1 MASTTSKK
9 IVEEVSGF
17 LRVYDDGTVDRTW
30 TGPPQAQ
37 FLMNPV
43 PPHEEFI
50 NGVATKDLTIDP
62 NNGLK
67 VRIYLPETT
76 EDQRTNTLPL
86 LLHFHGGGY
95 CITQPDWYMYYHFYT
110 RLVREARAPC
120 VSVYLPLAP
129 EYKLPAQSDAAL
141 ASLMWIRSLA
151 LAESC
156 ECESSHESG
165 KEPWLMDVDFKR
177 VFLIGDSAGGNI
189 VHDVAARA
197 GCTDIEP
204 VRLVGG
210 LILCPGF
217 LRSTPIKSYMENEE
231 TPILT
236 RDMVDKLMDLAV
248 SEPSATTK
256 DHPVIS
262 PMGRQAPPLAGL
274 KLPPM
279 LVVVAEKD
287 LIRDSQLEYCE
298 AMKDA
303 GKEVEVVVFDGLPHC
318 FYANKI
324 VIELDPKAASETQR
338 LIERIVDFIRS
349 H

>member
-1 MASTTSKK
+1 MASNTGKK
-9 IVEEVSGF
+9 VVEEVSGF

-37 FLMNPV
+37 ILMNPV
-43 PPHEEFI
+43 PPHQEFI
-50 NGVATKDLTIDP
+50 NGVATKDLIINPET
-62 NNGLK
+62 GLK
-67 VRIYLPETT
+67 ARIYLPETT
-76 EDQRTNTLPL
+76 TEQPTNKLPL

-95 CITQPDWYMYYHFYT
+95 CITQPDWFMYYHFYT
-110 RLVREARAPC
+110 NLVRKARAPC

-129 EYKLPAQSDAAL
+129 EHKLPAASDAAL

-156 ECESSHESG
+156 E
-165 KEPWLMDVDFKR
+165 PWLTTDILDFKR

-217 LRSTPIKSYMENEE
+217 LRSGPIKSYMESEE
-231 TPILT
+231 STMLT

-248 SEPSATTK
+248 PEPSATTK
-256 DHPVIS
+256 DHPIIS
-262 PMGRQAPPLAGL
+262 PMGPQAPLLAGL
-274 KLPPM
+274 RLPAM
-279 LVVVAEKD
+279 FVAVGEKD
-287 LIRDSQLEYCE
+287 LMRDTQLEYCE

-303 GKEVEVVVFDGLPHC
+303 GKEVEVVVFDSMPHC
-318 FYANKI
+318 FYVDKI
-324 VIELDPKAASETQR
+324 GMELDARVAAETER
-338 LIERIVDFIRS
+338 LIERVVDFIRS